1 MLDNDDKKEGEHHE
15 IQTNHRHRRD
25 RERSCVPAGRMG
37 QVPADLAALY
47 DSGLVHRGILLPA
60 VFGKSPKSKNGSL
73 ESRAGFKGLC
83 RKTMTLFYVYTV
95 AHTG

>member
-25 RERSCVPAGRMG
+25 RERSCVPAGRIG

-47 DSGLVHRGILLPA
+47 GSGLVHRGHS
-60 VFGKSPKSKNGSL
+60 SPGSL
-73 ESRAGFKGLC
+73 WKKS
-83 RKTMTLFYVYTV
+83 
-95 AHTG
+95 